1 MTSDPPRARLVS
13 ICIGPAESYSLF
25 HLQSRSKNLLFP
37 KVCLPP
43 SSPTRNDEKEENR
56 SRWSLTS
63 CSTTRERAYIFHSIN
78 RLYTFRTVLAF
89 CLELYFFSWSC
100 CSSAAVVLQTEDTPP
115 AILLDVVWPSSD
127 LFVFR
132 SHSRSVCEISR
143 NILFFFLQKAMNLTF
158 RRWCWNSFCES
169 SPRRIVQKNK

>member
-37 KVCLPP
+37 KVCLPSS

-89 CLELYFFSWSC
+89 CLELYFFSWSG
-100 CSSAAVVLQTEDTPP
+100 CSSSAAAVVLQTEDTPP

-127 LFVFR
+127 LFVF
-132 SHSRSVCEISR
+132 
-143 NILFFFLQKAMNLTF
+143 
-158 RRWCWNSFCES
+158 SFAFAKCL
-169 SPRRIVQKNK
+169 